1 MDFLNKEKEFEWIS
15 NFWEQDFQILK
26 KFLLYKISSA
36 MFFNLR
42 LLLWV
47 LSNTT
52 DSQAF
57 PMENCSTAT
66 ISITIFYKYR
76 ISHTF
81 LTKISL

>member
-15 NFWEQDFQILK
+15 NFWEQDFQIFK

-47 LSNTT
+47 
-52 DSQAF
+52 
-57 PMENCSTAT
+57 
-66 ISITIFYKYR
+66 
-76 ISHTF
+76 
-81 LTKISL
+81 